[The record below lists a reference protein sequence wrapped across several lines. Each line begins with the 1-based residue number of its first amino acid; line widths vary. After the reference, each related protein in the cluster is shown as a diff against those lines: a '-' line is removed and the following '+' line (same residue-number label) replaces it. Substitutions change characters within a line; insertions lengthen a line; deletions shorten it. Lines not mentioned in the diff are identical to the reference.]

1 MRTPGNGPPPPSTVG
16 SWVKDTCAWDNG
28 DCSQSRCCVGMN
40 KQCFAKNDDWAVCK
54 ESCTAG
60 KNPFDNNET
69 WSCKPLGPRSNGLPI
84 KGNPPIFC
92 WSLFQTTGYEMP
104 IMQRQME
111 TGGGI
116 FTCDDYALLST
127 DPETVL
133 GNDLEGREV
142 KTQNVVNA
150 EITTSVDGT
159 AGNAELFINCWNTI
173 VQDGRWNNHAWT
185 VKVDPDAVVIASRLR
200 AHLAD
205 HVMENVYV
213 VNCNKFP
220 SSPNFPMMYGSLEIY
235 SWKAIQTYANKMN
248 LCMEDMG
255 TMLPMWGED
264 YFMTHCLDHIGVG
277 RIEDFA
283 AIGDDVCLGANCQDQ
298 WVAAFHPFK
307 DVDSWQA
314 CWDTANR

>member
-1 MRTPGNGPPPPSTVG
+1 MG
-16 SWVKDTCAWDNG
+16 
-28 DCSQSRCCVGMN
+28 
-40 KQCFAKNDDWAVCK
+40 

-69 WSCKPLGPRSNGLPI
+69 WSCKPLGPRSNGLPV
-84 KGNPPIFC
+84 KGSPPIFC

-127 DPETVL
+127 DPETVI
-133 GNDLEGREV
+133 GNDAEGREV
-142 KTQNVVNA
+142 KTQKVKNA
-150 EITTSVDGT
+150 VITTSVDGT
-159 AGNAELFINCWNTI
+159 AGNAELFINCWNVI

-200 AHLAD
+200 SHLAPY
-205 HVMENVYV
+205 VMENVYV

-220 SSPNFPMMYGSLEIY
+220 SSPNFPIMYGSLEIY
-235 SWKAIQTYANKMN
+235 SWKAIQTYANKMS

-255 TMLPMWGED
+255 SMLPLWGED

-283 AIGDDVCLGANCQDQ
+283 AIGDDVH
-298 WVAAFHPFK
+298 WRPFHCNPAEFISSAQSTYTK
-307 DVDSWQA
+307 GGGV
-314 CWDTANR
+314 CWII